1 MVVWID
7 LAFLL
12 VAAAGGALA
21 ASLVYWLRGGEAPLV
36 HGSEAEAHFAQEI
49 LARLQ
54 ELTQKVAAEV
64 DQHSECV
71 EEINAQLRSSPQHDE
86 EAVITAVAQLIE
98 ANHRMQRELQAAEE
112 RLQAQA
118 RQIETQALE
127 ARTDPLTRVANRR
140 AFDDELRRCHERW
153 VQQGVPTTLLLIDV
167 DHFKRFNDTL
177 GHQAGDDALR
187 HVADVLKRTVGEVAL
202 IARYGGEEFAVLF
215 PSMTADAAIPY
226 CERARQAIAGARLM
240 IDEREYRLT
249 VSMGVAQWRVEETEC
264 ELLRRADEALYA
276 SKSAG
281 RNCGHF
287 HDGRFCRLLK
297 ATVQVPTA
305 EEAFPDGVGDEWLF
319 APDLST
325 EALFREPIANVASRP
340 AFFDELIRRL
350 SQLRRHKTPLS
361 LVLIQV
367 DGYARHVREQG
378 PSAAEVVLRITAQ
391 LINAAMRDLDL
402 VARISEDTFALMLP
416 GTRLADAQLLAQ
428 RILQAAQR
436 CTLPRRAAL
445 LRLSLYFGV
454 VEATPTDD
462 LRRVLQRARLALAS
476 NVDSARQ
483 SEATTPAAVAAA
495 AAPAVPEASLAA
507 SQTHSAAPGANL
519 VTPEMK

>member
-1 MVVWID
+1 MVLLID

-12 VAAAGGALA
+12 LAAAGGAIA
-21 ASLVYWLRGGEAPLV
+21 VSLIYWLRGEAALASP
-36 HGSEAEAHFAQEI
+36 SEAEAHFAQEI

-54 ELTQKVAAEV
+54 ELTHKVAAEV

-71 EEINAQLRSSPQHDE
+71 EEINAQLRSSPQHNE
-86 EAVITAVAQLIE
+86 EEVITAVAQLIE

-140 AFDDELRRCHERW
+140 AFDDEFRRCHERW
-153 VQQGVPTTLLLIDV
+153 VQQGIPTTLLLLDV

-215 PSMTADAAIPY
+215 PNLTADAAIPY
-226 CERARQAIAGARLM
+226 CERARQAIASARLM

-249 VSMGVAQWRVEETEC
+249 VSMGVAQWRPEETEC
-264 ELLRRADEALYA
+264 DLLRRADEALYA
-276 SKSAG
+276 SKNAG

-287 HDGRFCRLLK
+287 HDGRFCRLLR
-297 ATVQVPTA
+297 ATVNAPTA
-305 EEAFPDGVGDEWLF
+305 TEAFPDRVGDEWLF
-319 APDLST
+319 EHDQST
-325 EALFREPIANVASRP
+325 EALFREPIANVTSRP

-350 SQLRRHKTPLS
+350 SQLRKHKTPLS
-361 LVLIQV
+361 LVLVRV
-367 DGYARHVREQG
+367 DGYARLVREQG
-378 PSAAEVVLRITAQ
+378 PTAGEVVLRITAQ

-416 GTRLADAQLLAQ
+416 GTRLADAQQLAQ
-428 RILQAAQR
+428 RIRQAAQR

-445 LRLSLYFGV
+445 LRLVLHFGA
-454 VEATPTDD
+454 VEASGADD
-462 LRRVLQRARLALAS
+462 LRRLLQRARLALAS
-476 NVDSARQ
+476 AAESSQQPDASPQPAL
-483 SEATTPAAVAAA
+483 AAAVAPAA
-495 AAPAVPEASLAA
+495 TNVGLTTP
-507 SQTHSAAPGANL
+507 QT
-519 VTPEMK
+519 TP